1 MEANTFT
8 FCTLKFCIDAPI
20 FVLIMQKMS
29 LFGAETM
36 ILGAFQTFLCI
47 IYHQKNLERQGF
59 WAFLRCFLLEKY
71 FSEKSEFFGKL
82 IFLYKFRLGR

>member
-1 MEANTFT
+1 MEANTST

-47 IYHQKNLERQGF
+47 IYHQKKPRAPRVLIVFKMLSFR
-59 WAFLRCFLLEKY
+59 
-71 FSEKSEFFGKL
+71 KSS
-82 IFLYKFRLGR
+82 FRKIDLFRKV

>member
-1 MEANTFT
+1 MEANTST

-29 LFGAETM
+29 LFGAEAM

-59 WAFLRCFLLEKY
+59 F
-71 FSEKSEFFGKL
+71 
-82 IFLYKFRLGR
+82 

>member
-1 MEANTFT
+1 MEANTST

-59 WAFLRCFLLEKY
+59 LRCFLLEKHL
-71 FSEKSEFFGKL
+71 SEKSEFFGKL
-82 IFLYKFRLGR
+82 VNIFYFKK

>member
-1 MEANTFT
+1 MEANTST

-36 ILGAFQTFLCI
+36 ILGAFQTFFVSSI
-47 IYHQKNLERQGF
+47 IK
-59 WAFLRCFLLEKY
+59 
-71 FSEKSEFFGKL
+71 
-82 IFLYKFRLGR
+82 IT

>member
-1 MEANTFT
+1 MEANTST

-47 IYHQKNLERQGF
+47 IYHQKTRAPMVLG
-59 WAFLRCFLLEKY
+59 AFPADACSSRKSRRLSVANAIADKKY
-71 FSEKSEFFGKL
+71 
-82 IFLYKFRLGR
+82 Y